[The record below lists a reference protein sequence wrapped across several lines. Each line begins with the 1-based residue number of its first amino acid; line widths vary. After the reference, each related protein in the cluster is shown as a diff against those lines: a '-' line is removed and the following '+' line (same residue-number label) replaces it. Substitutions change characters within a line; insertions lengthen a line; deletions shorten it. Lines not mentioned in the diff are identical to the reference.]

1 MAHQNYANKGKAKV
15 DQHKGNAPSLY
26 LFHTTVQTV
35 HCFWNTTGTMFK
47 CSLVP
52 RSLSY
57 YNTISFA
64 ACFFCGYYLR
74 VANYFLGKS
83 TDINDGWIRFVQAIQ
98 WWLLDAVCSSSSLS
112 VLLSVCGNEPYNMSS
127 LSVSLVTV
135 VRNYL
140 HRCVCAACT
149 SRGYYFKMA
158 FILLRASNRAA
169 TIRGWC
175 LFEEIEYVCFLVGR
189 YIR

>member
-1 MAHQNYANKGKAKV
+1 
-15 DQHKGNAPSLY
+15 
-26 LFHTTVQTV
+26 
-35 HCFWNTTGTMFK
+35 MFK
-47 CSLVP
+47 CSLFPGHFLTTTLFLLLLLFSAV
-52 RSLSY
+52 
-57 YNTISFA
+57 TIWGWLLFEG
-64 ACFFCGYYLR
+64 GYYLR
-74 VANYFLGKS
+74 VANYFLGKP
-83 TDINDGWIRFVQAIQ
+83 TDINDSWIRFVQAIQ
-98 WWLLDAVCSSSSLS
+98 WWLLDAVSSSSSLS

-149 SRGYYFKMA
+149 SRGYYLKVA

-169 TIRGWC
+169 TLRGRC